1 MAGCSGGQAMDQ
13 KWCEETLRFL
23 VSLESAHAALAKAM
37 DAQRTAILA
46 YEPEQLTRAIESTQA
61 SADQLHGLKHWRSRL
76 LLAAGNPAPQ
86 TLKQALEKLPDV
98 VRRRF
103 EAPIAA
109 AERQIQESR
118 MSAWVVWILGN
129 RGQAYCGEYLDLLA
143 AGGKVDPGYSER
155 PRPIGSGGLLLDA
168 SV

>member
-1 MAGCSGGQAMDQ
+1 MDQ

-23 VSLESAHAALAKAM
+23 VSLESAHAALAEAM
-37 DAQRTAILA
+37 DAQRVAILA
-46 YEPEQLTRAIESTQA
+46 HEPDQLTRAIESTQA

-76 LLAAGNPAPQ
+76 LLAAGSPVPQ
-86 TLKQALEKLPDV
+86 SLKEALEKLPDV

-103 EAPIAA
+103 DAPIVA
-109 AERQIQESR
+109 AERQIHESR
-118 MSAWVVWILGN
+118 LSAWVVWILGN

-143 AGGKVDPGYSER
+143 AGGKLDPGYSEH
-155 PRPIGSGGLLLDA
+155 PRPTGSGGLLLDA